1 MHKHIP
7 IIFNY
12 CRLHSVPTVT
22 PMDAVDCMMCYSSS
36 SGASGSLS
44 TAGAVAISAVVAGL
58 CSFTAGLLLGVLL
71 TRCGV
76 HCCRK
81 QKRGQTERPPVYED
95 IQPDEKAGIE
105 LKHNEA
111 YGHVSR

>member
-1 MHKHIP
+1 
-7 IIFNY
+7 
-12 CRLHSVPTVT
+12 
-22 PMDAVDCMMCYSSS
+22 MDAVDCMMCYSCNTCTSS
-36 SGASGSLS
+36 ALS
-44 TAGAVAISAVVAGL
+44 TAGAVAITAVVAGL

-76 HCCRK
+76 HCRRK

-95 IQPDEKAGIE
+95 IRPDEKAGIE

-111 YGHVSR
+111 YGHISR